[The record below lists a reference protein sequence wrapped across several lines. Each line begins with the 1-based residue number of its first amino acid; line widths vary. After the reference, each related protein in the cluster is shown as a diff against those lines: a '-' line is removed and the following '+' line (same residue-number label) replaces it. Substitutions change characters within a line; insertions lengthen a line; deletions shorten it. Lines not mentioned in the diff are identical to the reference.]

1 MSQAVSELHFLKSA
15 RTGVVAGVIGST
27 IQVTVGLLIDK
38 FLLPREHD
46 NNIAPRFITRIF
58 QKKGDPPNLVR
69 DWTLGTLFHFGYG
82 VGWGSLFGLVR
93 RWSGISSPLIGGAMG
108 LLIYL
113 LAFSRIGAGT
123 KTGTEVH
130 PGRRD
135 WRKQLSLLAVAW
147 TYSMSTAVI
156 YDRLARRS

>member
-1 MSQAVSELHFLKSA
+1 MSQAVSELHTLESV
-15 RTGVVAGVIGST
+15 RTGVAAGVIGSA

-38 FLLPREHD
+38 LLLPPEHD
-46 NNIAPRFITRIF
+46 NNIAPRFIRRIF
-58 QKKGDPPNLVR
+58 QKKGESPNLAR
-69 DWTLGTLFHFGYG
+69 DWTLGTLFHVGYG
-82 VGWGSLFGLVR
+82 VAWGSAFGLVR
-93 RWSGISSPLIGGAMG
+93 RSGIPSPFIGGAMG

-130 PGRRD
+130 PERRD
-135 WRKQLSLLAVAW
+135 WRKQLSLLTVGW
-147 TYSMSTAVI
+147 TYSMSTALI